1 MSDGDH
7 TSYRAAIFTAIPVEY
22 QAVCAHLTNLREEK
36 TIPETACERGEFSAN
51 NRKWDVIIV
60 ETGAGTTQAAR
71 ETILIIERFKPI
83 VVVFVGIAGGVKDVK
98 IGDVVVASKVYNYE
112 GGKSDPF
119 FQSRPQAYS
128 PTRRIQQRAVA
139 VSRKK
144 DWLRRLTEHFANPSE
159 TPNVIVA
166 PIASGNQ
173 VVASTKAAVLQLL
186 RSHFNDAIA
195 VEMEGFGFLES
206 ARLYQ
211 EIDAL
216 IIRGISDLIDD
227 KSEPGN
233 QQFQLVAAKRASAF
247 AFEVLANLE
256 IEAWSA
262 KKEEPI
268 AVPEQPQQVDNIP
281 SQETDQAEE
290 KQPLSLLEEFNRSL
304 PDYIDKVKTM
314 RDSLNLRTGFSSE
327 QHRNALKVL
336 DDMEKHIKTLLDAE
350 ALSHMIS
357 RRALLA
363 AMQTRIRD
371 LRPELE
377 KCRRISQ
384 ESKSSRPR
392 WAKGNEYDRAVAV
405 CDTLLADV
413 EQWLF

>member
-377 KCRRISQ
+377 KCR
-384 ESKSSRPR
+384 
-392 WAKGNEYDRAVAV
+392 
-405 CDTLLADV
+405 
-413 EQWLF
+413 